1 MSEVVKSVRESFDFG
16 NARVGSRLGCST
28 KEKNLAFGE
37 AEMEN
42 FNLGDFKN
50 WCLLLRWVKIV
61 MVQSTHL

>member
-1 MSEVVKSVRESFDFG
+1 MSEVVKSVREIFDFG
-16 NARVGSRLGCST
+16 NARVGSRLGSST
-28 KEKNLAFGE
+28 KNLALGE
-37 AEMEN
+37 VEMEN